1 MARLV
6 KKKVRVRGKHKTY
19 TRTVNVRSEQPMTGM
34 QYLKKHGLAVFSR
47 SALVGAAAGGVG
59 TTAAIGAFHAAYKAR
74 PGHFGTAAGVSLL
87 AGNYAAAKTGQI
99 LHPVLL
105 RNKRFAQ
112 AARDAT
118 NGYNQAMIAH
128 TVSFF
133 AGRIAGALAGKYAV
147 QKTYNALHRAYH
159 NRQRNNTT
167 G

>member
-1 MARLV
+1 MARLM

-19 TRTVNVRSEQPMTGM
+19 MRTVNVRSEQPMTGM

-59 TTAAIGAFHAAYKAR
+59 TTAAIGAFHATHKAT
-74 PGHFGTAAGVSLL
+74 GHFGTARVASLL
-87 AGNYAAAKTGQI
+87 AGNYAAAKTGRI
-99 LHPVLL
+99 LNPVLL

-128 TVSFF
+128 AVSFF
-133 AGRIAGALAGKYAV
+133 AGHIAGALAGKYAV
-147 QKTYNALHRAYH
+147 QETYSALHHAYH

-167 G
+167 R

>member
-1 MARLV
+1 MSKLV
-6 KKKVRVRGKHKTY
+6 KKKIRVRGKHKTY

-47 SALVGAAAGGVG
+47 SALVGAASGSVG
-59 TTAAIGAFHAAYKAR
+59 STAAIGAFHATHKVT
-74 PGHFGTAAGVSLL
+74 GHFGAARVTSLL
-87 AGNYAAAKTGQI
+87 AGNYAAARTGQT
-99 LHPVLL
+99 LNPVLL

-128 TVSFF
+128 AVSFF
-133 AGRIAGALAGKYAV
+133 AGHIAGALAGKYAV
-147 QKTYNALHRAYH
+147 EETYDALRRAYY
-159 NRQRNNTT
+159 NRQQNSTT

>member
-19 TRTVNVRSEQPMTGM
+19 MRTVNVRNEQPMTGM

-47 SALVGAAAGGVG
+47 SALVGAATGGVG
-59 TTAAIGAFHAAYKAR
+59 TTAAIGAFHATRKAT
-74 PGHFGTAAGVSLL
+74 GHFGTAAGVSFL

-99 LHPVLL
+99 LNPVLL

-128 TVSFF
+128 AASFLVGHF
-133 AGRIAGALAGKYAV
+133 AGALAGKYAV
-147 QKTYNALHRAYH
+147 QETYNALYHAYH